1 MQYLSQKYT
10 SPLSAFDFSETCISR
25 LRAKYVKAQYVKNTY
40 SLYFDTWL
48 ELDLAHDHTRS
59 HHWGRWRPVPSNFGP
74 LGSSPVRAPPWTQAK
89 FLFQIWCEL
98 PSLLSFK
105 CAHHLCGVRP
115 CFLLGGSRIFIG
127 KGPRV
132 RWRHYSRAAGAAW
145 PRWERRKAA
154 TGVEGDFC
162 WPSFGTTFDEK
173 FRWPFLGSPSRAAPL

>member
-25 LRAKYVKAQYVKNTY
+25 LRAKYLKPSTWKIHI

-89 FLFQIWCEL
+89 FLF
-98 PSLLSFK
+98 K
-105 CAHHLCGVRP
+105 DGAN
-115 CFLLGGSRIFIG
+115 FLRFCHSSVHTTYVVFGPASCMGGSRIFID

-132 RWRHYSRAAGAAW
+132 RWRHYSRATGAAW

-154 TGVEGDFC
+154 TSVEGDFC